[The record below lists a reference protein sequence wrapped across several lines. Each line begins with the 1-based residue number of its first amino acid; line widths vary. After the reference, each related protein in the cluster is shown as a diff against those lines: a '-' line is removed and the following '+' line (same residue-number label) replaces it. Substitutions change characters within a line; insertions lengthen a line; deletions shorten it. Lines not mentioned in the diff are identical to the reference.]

1 MNDLVIR
8 GGTIVDGTGAPAR
21 TGDIGIKDGRVAEVG
36 KAGGGKREIDA
47 AGLLVAPG
55 WVDIHTHYD
64 GQATWDPYMT
74 PSSWHGVTTAIMG
87 NCGVGFAPAHT
98 PQRQWMIELMEGVED
113 IPEAVLSEGVRWDW
127 ESFPEYLD
135 ALEKMPRA
143 MDLGAQIPHG
153 ALRVYVM
160 GERGAGREA
169 ATESDVAQMAALAK
183 EAVAAG
189 AFGFTSSRTI
199 VHRTS
204 KGQPVPSLGAAS
216 RELQAIGRAVGET
229 GKGVMQLIS
238 DFDELDAEFE
248 LLRDVATASGRPLSF
263 TLLQHDFAPG
273 RWREVMRRVD
283 AARAAGLDIKAQVAC
298 RAIGMVHGLECS
310 MHPFFLCPS
319 YAAIAKLPM
328 AERVQRMRDPALR
341 AKIVAEW
348 ATPPGNRR
356 LDSITQH
363 LHKYYPIG
371 ADSEYEPRAEDSIA
385 GIAAASGRR
394 PEEVAYDLLLEE
406 GGRRK
411 FYFPLYNYLSSDLS
425 IVHEMMSHPATLLG
439 LGDAGA
445 HCGYICDA
453 SYPTYL
459 IKHWAR
465 DRTRGPKFGLEW
477 LVHAQ
482 TRRNALAMGLKDRG
496 ALLPGMKA
504 DLNLIDFAKL
514 GLSTPEMVHDLP
526 AGGRRLV
533 QHASGYEATLVSGEV
548 VMQGGQATGALPGRL
563 VRA

>member
-1 MNDLVIR
+1 MHDVVIR
-8 GGTIVDGTGAPAR
+8 GGTVVDGTGSPSFS
-21 TGDIGIKDGRVAEVG
+21 GDVGITAGRIAEVG
-36 KAGGGKREIDA
+36 KVGAGKREIDA
-47 AGLLVAPG
+47 TGLLVAPG

-87 NCGVGFAPAHT
+87 NCGVGFAPAQT
-98 PQRQWMIELMEGVED
+98 SQRQWMIELMEGVED
-113 IPEAVLSEGVRWDW
+113 IPEAVLSEGVKWAW

-135 ALEKMPRA
+135 ALETMPRA

-153 ALRVYVM
+153 ALRVFVM
-160 GERGAGREA
+160 GERGAGREV
-169 ATESDVAQMAALAK
+169 ATEDDIAKMAALAR

-204 KGQPVPSLGAAS
+204 KGEAVPSLGAAS

-238 DFDELDAEFE
+238 DFDELDEEFT
-248 LLRDVATASGRPLSF
+248 LIRDVATASGRPLSF
-263 TLLQHDFAPG
+263 TLLQHDFLPE
-273 RWREVMRRVD
+273 RWREVMKRVTS
-283 AARAAGLDIKAQVAC
+283 ARSAGLDIKAQVAC

-319 YAAIAKLPM
+319 YVEIAKLPL
-328 AERVQRMRDPALR
+328 AERARRLRDPALR
-341 AKIVAEW
+341 ARILAEW
-348 ATPPGNRR
+348 ANPPGNRR

-363 LHKYYPIG
+363 LHKYFPIG
-371 ADSEYEPRAEDSIA
+371 SDSEYEPRKEDSVA
-385 GIAAASGRR
+385 GIAASTGRK
-394 PEEVAYDLLLEE
+394 PEEVAYDLMLEDE
-406 GGRRK
+406 GLRK
-411 FYFPLYNYLSSDLS
+411 FYFPLYNYTSSDLS
-425 IVHEMMSHPATLLG
+425 VVHEMMSHPATLLG

-465 DRTRGPKFGLEW
+465 DRTRGPKFSLER
-477 LVHAQ
+477 LVEMQ
-482 TRRNALAMGLKDRG
+482 TLRNARAIGLTDRG

-514 GLSTPEMVHDLP
+514 GLSTPEMLYDLP

-533 QHASGYEATLVSGEV
+533 QRASGYEATIVSGEV
-548 VMQGGQATGALPGRL
+548 VMERGKATGALPGRL

>member
-1 MNDLVIR
+1 MHDLVIR
-8 GGTIVDGTGAPAR
+8 GGTIVDGTGAKA
-21 TGDIGIKDGRVAEVG
+21 TSGDIGISAGRIAEVG
-36 KAGGGKREIDA
+36 KVGAGKREIDA
-47 AGLLVAPG
+47 AGLMVAPG

-64 GQATWDPYMT
+64 GQATWDPLMT

-98 PQRQWMIELMEGVED
+98 SQRQWMIELMEGVED
-113 IPEAVLSEGVRWDW
+113 IPEAVLAEGVRWEW

-135 ALEKMPRA
+135 ALERMPRA

-153 ALRVYVM
+153 ALRVFVM
-160 GERGAGREA
+160 GERGAGREV
-169 ATESDVAQMAALAK
+169 ATEDDIARMASIAK
-183 EAVAAG
+183 EAVEAG

-216 RELQAIGRAVGET
+216 HELQSIARAVGET
-229 GKGVMQLIS
+229 GKGVLQLIS
-238 DFDELDAEFE
+238 DFDELDDEFT
-248 LLRDVATASGRPLSF
+248 LIRDVATSGGRPLSF
-263 TLLQHDFAPG
+263 TLLQHDFAHE
-273 RWREVMRRVD
+273 RWREVLRRVS
-283 AARAAGLDIKAQVAC
+283 AARAEGLDIKAQVAC

-319 YAAIAKLPM
+319 YLEIAKLPI

-341 AKIVAEW
+341 ARILQEW
-348 ATPPGNRR
+348 QTPPGNRR
-356 LDSITQH
+356 LDSITQK
-363 LHKYYPIG
+363 LDRYFPIG
-371 ADSEYEPRAEDSIA
+371 ANSEYEPRREDSVA
-385 GIAAASGRR
+385 GIAASKGLR

-406 GGRRK
+406 EGRRK
-411 FYFPLYNYLSSDLS
+411 FYFPLYNYTSSDLS
-425 IVHEMMSHPATLLG
+425 VVHEMMSHPAALLG

-465 DRTRGPKFGLEW
+465 DRTRGPKFALET
-477 LVHAQ
+477 LVEMQ
-482 TRRNALAMGLKDRG
+482 TRRNARAVGLTDRG

-514 GLSTPEMVHDLP
+514 DLSTPQMVHDLP

-533 QHASGYEATLVSGEV
+533 QQASGYEATIVSGEV
-548 VMQGGQATGALPGRL
+548 VMERGKATGALPGRL

>member
-1 MNDLVIR
+1 MHDVVIR
-8 GGTIVDGTGAPAR
+8 GGTIVDGTGGAAYS
-21 TGDIGIKDGRVAEVG
+21 GDVAIDAGRIAAVG
-36 KAGGGKREIDA
+36 KAGTGKREIDA

-55 WVDIHTHYD
+55 WIDIHTHYD

-98 PQRQWMIELMEGVED
+98 SQRQWMIELMEGVED

-127 ESFPEYLD
+127 ESFPEYLN
-135 ALEKMPRA
+135 ALEKMPRT

-153 ALRVYVM
+153 ALRVFVM
-160 GERGAGREA
+160 GERGAGREV
-169 ATESDVAQMAALAK
+169 ATDDDIASMARIAK

-199 VHRTS
+199 VHLTS

-238 DFDELDAEFE
+238 DFTQLDDEFTLI
-248 LLRDVATASGRPLSF
+248 RDVATASGRPLSF
-263 TLLQHDFAPG
+263 TLLQHDFLPE
-273 RWREVMRRVD
+273 RWREVMKRVT
-283 AARAAGLDIKAQVAC
+283 AARSAGLDIKAQVAC

-319 YAAIAKLPM
+319 YEAIVGLPVP
-328 AERVQRMRDPALR
+328 ERVRRLREPELR
-341 AKIVAEW
+341 ARILAEW
-348 ATPPGNRR
+348 AIQRGNWR
-356 LDSITQH
+356 LESIARD
-363 LHKYYPIG
+363 LHKYFPIG
-371 ADSEYEPRAEDSIA
+371 ADSEYEPRKEDSIA
-385 GIAAASGRR
+385 GIAASAGRK

-406 GGRRK
+406 EGRRT
-411 FYFPLYNYLSSDLS
+411 FYFPLYNYTASDLS
-425 IVHEMMSHPATLLG
+425 VVHEMMSHPAALLG

-465 DRTRGPKFGLEW
+465 DRTRGPKFALER
-477 LVHAQ
+477 LVEMQ
-482 TRRNALAMGLKDRG
+482 TLRNARAIGLKDRG

-504 DLNLIDFAKL
+504 DLNLIDFEML
-514 GLSTPEMVHDLP
+514 DLSTPQMVHDLP

-533 QHASGYEATLVSGEV
+533 QHASGYEATIVSGEV
-548 VMQGGQATGALPGRL
+548 VAEKGKATGALPGRL

>member
-1 MNDLVIR
+1 MLDLVIR
-8 GGTIVDGTGAPAR
+8 GGTIVDGTGAKA
-21 TGDIGIKDGRVAEVG
+21 TSGDIGISAGRIAEVG
-36 KAGGGKREIDA
+36 KVGAGKREIDA
-47 AGLLVAPG
+47 TGLLVAPG

-98 PQRQWMIELMEGVED
+98 SQRQWMIELMEGVED
-113 IPEAVLSEGVRWDW
+113 IPEAVLSEGVRWEW

-135 ALEKMPRA
+135 ALERMPRA

-153 ALRVYVM
+153 ALRVFVM
-160 GERGAGREA
+160 GERGAGREV
-169 ATESDVAQMAALAK
+169 ATEDDVARMASIAK

-216 RELQAIGRAVGET
+216 HELQSIARAVGET

-238 DFDELDAEFE
+238 DFDELDDEFT
-248 LLRDVATASGRPLSF
+248 LIRDVATAGGRPLSF
-263 TLLQHDFAPG
+263 TLLQHDFAHE
-273 RWREVMRRVD
+273 RWREVLRRVS
-283 AARAAGLDIKAQVAC
+283 AARAEGLDIKAQVAC

-310 MHPFFLCPS
+310 MHPFFLCAS
-319 YAAIAKLPM
+319 YAEIAKLPPG
-328 AERVQRMRDPALR
+328 ERAQRMRDPALR
-341 AKIVAEW
+341 ARILQEW
-348 ATPPGNRR
+348 KTPPGNRR
-356 LDSITQH
+356 LDSITQK
-363 LHKYYPIG
+363 LDRYFPIG
-371 ADSEYEPRAEDSIA
+371 ADSEYEPRHEDSVA
-385 GIAAASGRR
+385 GIAASTGRR

-406 GGRRK
+406 EGRRK
-411 FYFPLYNYLSSDLS
+411 FYFPLYNYTSSDLS
-425 IVHEMMSHPATLLG
+425 VVHEMMSHPAALLG

-465 DRTRGPKFGLEW
+465 DRTRGPKFALET
-477 LVHAQ
+477 LVEMQ
-482 TRRNALAMGLKDRG
+482 TRRNARAVGLTDRG

-514 GLSTPEMVHDLP
+514 DLSTPQMVHDLP

-533 QHASGYEATLVSGEV
+533 QHASGYEATIVSGEV
-548 VMQGGQATGALPGRL
+548 VAEKGKPTGALPGRL